1 MKHKIILIT
10 ALALMSFSSAAFAQT
25 ATTTTQHQS
34 DYNYLAAATIVG
46 IAFMLFMVIY
56 FGNIEGITAGAPK
69 RAKAWSKLKDMLN
82 RSVPIE
88 KEKDIMMDHEFDGIK
103 ELDNTIPPWFN
114 ILFYGTIV
122 ISVVYML
129 NYHVFKINGLSAEE
143 YNDEMKVATMQ
154 REELIRT
161 GAFINENT
169 VKLMQ
174 DEATLNEGKTIY
186 SANCSACHG
195 PAGGGLIGPNL
206 TDDFWIHGG
215 GIVNV
220 FKTVKYGVPIKGM
233 VSWQNQLNPKQL
245 QAVSNY
251 VLSLKGTNPPNAKQP
266 EGDKYTDSTS
276 VKTDSLKTGT
286 QKADTTTKK

>member
-1 MKHKIILIT
+1 MKHKIILFT
-10 ALALMSFSSAAFAQT
+10 VFVLTMFSTVAFSQT
-25 ATTTTQHQS
+25 ATTTTANNQAS
-34 DYNYLAAATIVG
+34 DYNYVAVGTIVG

-69 RAKAWSKLKDMLN
+69 RVKLWAKLKDMLN

-88 KEKDIMMDHEFDGIK
+88 KEKDIMMDHEFDGIR

-122 ISVVYML
+122 IAIIYML

-169 VKLMQ
+169 VKLMT
-174 DEATLNEGKTIY
+174 DDATINEGKAIFTT
-186 SANCSACHG
+186 NCAVCHG
-195 PAGGGLIGPNL
+195 PTGGGLIGPNL
-206 TDDFWIHGG
+206 TDDYWIHGG
-215 GIVNV
+215 GLTNV
-220 FKTVKYGVPIKGM
+220 FKTIKYGVPVKGM
-233 VSWQNQLNPKQL
+233 VSWQNQLNPKQM

-251 VLSLKGTNPPNAKQP
+251 VLTLKGTNPPNAKQP
-266 EGDKYTDSTS
+266 EGQIYTDSTS
-276 VKTDSLKTGT
+276 VTKTDSLKVKIDSTV
-286 QKADTTTKK
+286 KK